1 MESLAGSSG
10 KPNTKDILEKEE
22 DETKD
27 KMSLRTLMV
36 EKGESNEEKEPT
48 RSKLRVI
55 VIVIRGNCNLGN
67 EMEIEFIAP
76 KVVEGE
82 IEIKIDNKD
91 VELECLKMA
100 NIDNKIETPIMANE
114 LAIGPAAPASGPGAG
129 ANEVLRSW
137 AEATVVAKMT
147 MKKKVKNFIV
157 VADDAI
163 AKL

>member
-1 MESLAGSSG
+1 MESLAGSSR

-22 DETKD
+22 DETED

-55 VIVIRGNCNLGN
+55 VIRGNCNLGN

-82 IEIKIDNKD
+82 IEI
-91 VELECLKMA
+91 E
-100 NIDNKIETPIMANE
+100 
-114 LAIGPAAPASGPGAG
+114 IG
-129 ANEVLRSW
+129 RQQ
-137 AEATVVAKMT
+137 
-147 MKKKVKNFIV
+147 
-157 VADDAI
+157 
-163 AKL
+163 